1 CLRPHRSER
10 EHHDRLGFSESRR
23 RGHDPVHGHGEH
35 PQLPDVPTHR
45 ASGVAAELELG
56 RQGGHLEHDGR
67 GDDGAGRLLPRR
79 QRGQPPALLPEAA
92 RHGGPAAWHA
102 VQHAGRQLLPGRR
115 AVVSRP
121 ERPDV
126 RRRVP
131 DGGRRVRP
139 RQGQRRQ
146 GAREAVAVRHG
157 RAGVHLQQR
166 DHGGPDQDQGRQEPL
181 RPGAPDMAG
190 DLLVLAVPGVGGA
203 VVLRLH
209 DDLLQRDDRRLPAVQ
224 LRLPRVPTVATMRQR
239 RSTTTMV
246 AGRRRRR
253 AVVGADRLVLRA
265 HVPDP
270 GALAREDELPQVL
283 AGEGDGVQ
291 LQPGEELQ
299 RLEPGAAAPQPAEPD
314 AAVQLQLQASRRVRR
329 L

>member
-1 CLRPHRSER
+1 
-10 EHHDRLGFSESRR
+10 
-23 RGHDPVHGHGEH
+23 
-35 PQLPDVPTHR
+35 
-45 ASGVAAELELG
+45 
-56 RQGGHLEHDGR
+56 
-67 GDDGAGRLLPRR
+67 
-79 QRGQPPALLPEAA
+79 
-92 RHGGPAAWHA
+92 
-102 VQHAGRQLLPGRR
+102 
-115 AVVSRP
+115 
-121 ERPDV
+121 
-126 RRRVP
+126 
-131 DGGRRVRP
+131 
-139 RQGQRRQ
+139 
-146 GAREAVAVRHG
+146 
-157 RAGVHLQQR
+157 
-166 DHGGPDQDQGRQEPL
+166 
-181 RPGAPDMAG
+181 MAG

-224 LRLPRVPTVATMRQR
+224 LRLPRVPTVATMRQVVPHGQFLSCALAIRLFDLIRAFTSCFFLSFFQR

-329 L
+329 LQ